1 MITYTI
7 HQYVFSTPTSS
18 TLLED
23 GSNLETYTTIEEA
36 AAAARATAEVV
47 AKALYVGADDENFEV
62 VESTDGKR
70 FFVDDADGE
79 SIHEFRVV
87 EQYSELEEAMTPAEI
102 EREYGLASG
111 SVRNML
117 DGIPHRRPDE
127 RTILIPRSYA
137 EQRWAHRRLSV
148 GDTVRVRPHT
158 QYGDLRGGAVHSDM
172 HSHQHNGYHAVKVV
186 SVSDDGS
193 VEVEVAG
200 DMVDVVPAMYC
211 EKINV

>member
-1 MITYTI
+1 MANKMHITKFESLTI
-7 HQYVFSTPTSS
+7 NEMMERIGLKWADVTERTVIALVAADDDDLDRGNGEIIVTEMSADQHYPM
-18 TLLED
+18 TLVD
-23 GSNLETYTTIEEA
+23 MRPSAHEEY
-36 AAAARATAEVV
+36 
-47 AKALYVGADDENFEV
+47 ALYQV
-62 VESTDGKR
+62 
-70 FFVDDADGE
+70 
-79 SIHEFRVV
+79 
-87 EQYSELEEAMTPAEI
+87 MTPAQI
-102 EREYGLASG
+102 EREFGLSSG
-111 SVRNML
+111 VVRNML

-137 EQRWAHRRLSV
+137 EQRWAHRRLTV